1 MEKLTF
7 PVQWYRNLFSIVDRI
22 FSWVK
27 YFKSWWRL
35 ITKTFTKLKCRLSW
49 SILAL
54 YLSKSA
60 WFKFS
65 FFFFKSA
72 CSKKFPW
79 TNLPFSTTVVEWTLP
94 LSKGAMGHHQN
105 TECKES
111 HHCWE
116 LHPKSW
122 YGLVLLVCFV
132 ISSKELS
139 TKRPIYTSFIPWGA
153 VGKKINPFCSSYK
166 NAICSQIEKWNKG
179 GFDKISYLAR
189 AWTPKHY
196 RRCLFECIQCQFLN
210 YSRECFSFFIVYFPW
225 RVT

>member
-1 MEKLTF
+1 MVLGICFRLWTE
-7 PVQWYRNLFSIVDRI
+7 FSVELSILSHDDVSLLRR
-22 FSWVK
+22 S
-27 YFKSWWRL
+27 
-35 ITKTFTKLKCRLSW
+35 LSW
-49 SILAL
+49 TVVFLGA
-54 YLSKSA
+54 
-60 WFKFS
+60 FS
-65 FFFFKSA
+65 LCTYQRAHDLNFLFFFKSA

-105 TECKES
+105 TECKKS

-166 NAICSQIEKWNKG
+166 NAICSQIEKRNKG
-179 GFDKISYLAR
+179 GFDKIS
-189 AWTPKHY
+189 
-196 RRCLFECIQCQFLN
+196 
-210 YSRECFSFFIVYFPW
+210 
-225 RVT
+225 

>member
-1 MEKLTF
+1 MSQTNHLTSPVSYFFFKRLFPVGKLTF

-35 ITKTFTKLKCRLSW
+35 ITKTFTKLKCLRLG
-49 SILAL
+49 A
-54 YLSKSA
+54 
-60 WFKFS
+60 FS
-65 FFFFKSA
+65 LCTYQRAHDLNFLFFFKSA

-105 TECKES
+105 TECKKS

-132 ISSKELS
+132 ISSKELW

-153 VGKKINPFCSSYK
+153 VGKKINQFCSSYK
-166 NAICSQIEKWNKG
+166 NAICSQIEKRNKG
-179 GFDKISYLAR
+179 GFDKIS
-189 AWTPKHY
+189 
-196 RRCLFECIQCQFLN
+196 
-210 YSRECFSFFIVYFPW
+210 
-225 RVT
+225 